1 MNFIRTAV
9 RWRHGTFVLF
19 CLLAM
24 FGILA
29 LFSLP
34 LSCNQVVI
42 AHYNYYSLY
51 RAGPAEVEDLITV
64 RLKKCEVEG
73 VEEITSS
80 RAGLSSI
87 TIEFS
92 WGTDVDARL
101 VDACCSRW
109 RLYRKKR
116 VNLMSKWLVVATT
129 R

>member
-1 MNFIRTAV
+1 MNV
-9 RWRHGTFVLF
+9 RWHGTFVLF

-42 AHYNYYSLY
+42 AQKLQLLLY
-51 RAGPAEVEDLITV
+51 IGAGPAVEDLITRPIEEV
-64 RLKKCEVEG
+64 LEEVEG
-73 VEEITSS
+73 RRNYHS

-87 TIEFS
+87 TIEFN

-101 VDACCSRW
+101 VDVTSCSRW